1 VTPAPA
7 AMSAGQR
14 PRLGELLLGTEGL
27 ALLRLAFTGDDA
39 SRSARVGEMRTLLG
53 RMDEPELAAT
63 LAAREYDLAEGYDLW
78 SKTYDAPLRLFFIEQ
93 APMHALFATL
103 PGGTVL
109 DAACG
114 TGRHSVHLAQAGHQ
128 IVGVDRSPAMLAK
141 ARAKLPQGD
150 FREGDL
156 TALPVETAS
165 IDAVV
170 CALALVH
177 LAELTGAMAEFARV
191 LRSGGRVIISD
202 VHPFLI
208 LLGWQAQFRTE
219 AGGAGFMRLNG
230 HLISDCGRAIVDA
243 GLRIRSFQEIRLTPD
258 SAITVAS
265 ERLPEANRA
274 AWVGLPGVVIW
285 DLEKP

>member
-1 VTPAPA
+1 
-7 AMSAGQR
+7 MSASQK

-39 SRSARVGEMRTLLG
+39 SRSARVSEMRTLLE

-63 LAAREYDLAEGYDLW
+63 LAAPEYDLTEGYDLW

-93 APMHALFATL
+93 GPMHALFATL
-103 PGGTVL
+103 PPGTVL

-114 TGRHSVHLAQAGHQ
+114 TGRHSAHLAQAGHR
-128 IVGVDRSPAMLAK
+128 IIGVDRSPAMLAK

-156 TALPVETAS
+156 IALPVETAAV
-165 IDAVV
+165 DAVV

-177 LAELTGAMAEFARV
+177 LAELAGAMAEFARV
-191 LRSGGRVIISD
+191 VRPGGRVIISD

-208 LLGWQAQFRTE
+208 MLGWQAQFRIE
-219 AGGAGFMRLNG
+219 GGGAGFMRLNG
-230 HLISDCGRAIVDA
+230 HLLSDYGRAVNDA
-243 GLRIRSFQEIRLTPD
+243 GLRIRSFQEIRLTPE
-258 SAITVAS
+258 SAITVAT

-285 DLEKP
+285 DLERP

>member
-1 VTPAPA
+1 
-7 AMSAGQR
+7 
-14 PRLGELLLGTEGL
+14 
-27 ALLRLAFTGDDA
+27 
-39 SRSARVGEMRTLLG
+39 MRTLLE

-63 LAAREYDLAEGYDLW
+63 LAAPEYDLTEGYDLW
-78 SKTYDAPLRLFFIEQ
+78 SKTYDAPLRLFLIEQ
-93 APMHALFATL
+93 DPMHALFATL
-103 PGGTVL
+103 PSGTVL

-114 TGRHSVHLAQAGHQ
+114 TGRHSAHLAQAGHR
-128 IVGVDRSPAMLAK
+128 IIGVDRSPAMLAK

-165 IDAVV
+165 IDAIV

-177 LAELTGAMAEFARV
+177 LSELTGAMAEFARV
-191 LRSGGRVIISD
+191 LRPGGRVIISD

-208 LLGWQAQFRTE
+208 MLGWQAQFRTE
-219 AGGAGFMRLNG
+219 GGGAGFMRLNG
-230 HLISDCGRAIVDA
+230 HLLSDYGRAIAGA
-243 GLRIRSFQEIRLTPD
+243 GLRIRSSQEIRLTPD
-258 SAITVAS
+258 SAITVAT

-274 AWVGLPGVVIW
+274 AWVGLPGVMIW